1 MVNKE
6 ALSWCRFAIPVGVA
20 TGIVVVW
27 VLCAVLRV
35 LSPEYFGAIPT
46 FSFSLP
52 SIVAGIAIGLLTVL
66 LAAHSPAKKAAKVSP
81 LTAVSGNALNLRP
94 VRKAANTKIFKVE
107 TSLGIYHAIS
117 SKKNFILM
125 VLSFSI
131 SIVLF
136 LSFTVAIAFTN
147 HTITPLRPWTADIS
161 IISPQNTC
169 SIDNSILEKLEK
181 NPIVNAAYGRMFSYD
196 VPTIVND
203 DSVTLDIISYEQK
216 QFDWAKDYLLQ
227 GSTKVV
233 QSEVNTGLIV
243 YSPENNIEVGDTV
256 NCRIGDKSTE
266 IQIAGDVYKRQALAL
281 VG

>member
-1 MVNKE
+1 MQRTEFFGLIRCIGATPKQVMKLVNKE

-20 TGIVVVW
+20 MGIVVVW

-52 SIVAGIAIGLLTVL
+52 SIVAGIVIGLLTVL

-94 VRKAANTKIFKVE
+94 VRKAVNTKIFKVE

-136 LSFTVAIAFTN
+136 FVVHGCNSFYKPYFN
-147 HTITPLRPWTADIS
+147 TITPLDCRHINYKS
-161 IISPQNTC
+161 S
-169 SIDNSILEKLEK
+169 K
-181 NPIVNAAYGRMFSYD
+181 
-196 VPTIVND
+196 
-203 DSVTLDIISYEQK
+203 
-216 QFDWAKDYLLQ
+216 YLF
-227 GSTKVV
+227 
-233 QSEVNTGLIV
+233 
-243 YSPENNIEVGDTV
+243 Y
-256 NCRIGDKSTE
+256 
-266 IQIAGDVYKRQALAL
+266 
-281 VG
+281 